1 MKNISIAF
9 SAWALTIPIGYHHQ
23 VQGLIY
29 KLLRDGGRENI
40 HDKSIDF
47 GRRQYKLFT
56 FSSLRGG
63 KVSADRKSLRFDS
76 TAYLDVRSVR
86 TEFCEALLKGIQS
99 AKPLQL
105 FGQPISVSSVK
116 TSDAPITSSCLRIKM
131 LSPLTVH
138 RTHENGYTEYLNPL
152 DADFAEEINTNF
164 ARKYYA
170 FYGEKPPSQ
179 ISIRAESVGARD
191 KYLTLFKKAD
201 EASVRDLY
209 ISGWRG
215 EYELRGSPKHL
226 TFLYYCGLG
235 ARNSSGFGMF
245 EPV

>member
-1 MKNISIAF
+1 MQNISIAF
-9 SAWALTIPIGYHHQ
+9 KASSLTIPLGYHHQ

-29 KLLRDGGRENI
+29 TLLRCGGGEDI
-40 HDKSIDF
+40 HDKSTDF

-63 KVSADRKSLRFDS
+63 KVAADRKSLRFKS

-86 TEFCEALLKGIQS
+86 TEFCDALLTGLRS
-99 AKPLQL
+99 EEPLYL
-105 FGQPISVSSVK
+105 FGQPISVSSIE
-116 TSDAPITSSCLRIKM
+116 TSDAPITSSSMRIKM

-152 DADFAEEINTNF
+152 DPDFAEEINANF
-164 ARKYYA
+164 ARKYYE
-170 FYGEKPPSQ
+170 FCGEKPKVH
-179 ISIRAESVGARD
+179 ISIRAENVGARD
-191 KYLTLFKKAD
+191 KYLTLFKKAGESGGKD
-201 EASVRDLY
+201 IY

-215 EYELRGSPKHL
+215 EYGLRGSPEHL
-226 TFLYYCGLG
+226 TFIYYCGLG